1 MNYIYQVKNGSK
13 KPRKVKLSKVLKF
26 INETLFQSQLFV
38 DKEKAIKYIKI
49 KNDSKLRNIIIFSRV
64 IDHYHWLIC
73 SL

>member
-38 DKEKAIKYIKI
+38 DKEKAIKYIKNQ
-49 KNDSKLRNIIIFSRV
+49 K
-64 IDHYHWLIC
+64 
-73 SL
+73 